1 MCKARV
7 SSTVALGRKPM
18 QLHKLEKCPYG
29 CIQKEAKQ
37 LLYGELKNQN
47 FWDLYKTLPNGKKSS
62 GTDSL
67 DPPPPSNRQQFE
79 CVLRLAIEPPL
90 GTMRNTKTLSRVVK
104 ISHKRDK
111 EQQETS
117 KKSRLQYKHC

>member
-7 SSTVALGRKPM
+7 SSVVALGRKPVR
-18 QLHKLEKCPYG
+18 LHKLEKCPYG
-29 CIQKEAKQ
+29 CIQKEVKQ
-37 LLYGELKNQN
+37 LLHKELKKQN
-47 FWDLYKTLPNGKKSS
+47 FWDLYKTLPNGKRPS

-90 GTMRNTKTLSRVVK
+90 GTMGNTKTLSRVVK

-117 KKSRLQYKHC
+117 KKSRLRYKHC

>member
-1 MCKARV
+1 M
-7 SSTVALGRKPM
+7 
-18 QLHKLEKCPYG
+18 
-29 CIQKEAKQ
+29 
-37 LLYGELKNQN
+37 
-47 FWDLYKTLPNGKKSS
+47 YKTLPNGKRPS

-90 GTMRNTKTLSRVVK
+90 GTMGNTKTLSRVVK

-111 EQQETS
+111 NS
-117 KKSRLQYKHC
+117 KKRLRKAGCGTSIVKKGSVR